1 MGAKSVMS
9 SLSFRYEPDPD
20 DEYTGRLWLTVST
33 ERFSGRGFFWAHQ
46 NDLTGFAKE
55 LASYPISA
63 SKPPRYIAGYNEGG
77 GDDVVLLVSVKPKDP
92 RGSLLVEAVVSDLYE
107 RDQRLTVS
115 FTTTYSDVAMFLKQL
130 STLADGGADEAVL
143 TGQ

>member
-1 MGAKSVMS
+1 M
-9 SLSFRYEPDPD
+9 
-20 DEYTGRLWLTVST
+20 
-33 ERFSGRGFFWAHQ
+33 
-46 NDLTGFAKE
+46 
-55 LASYPISA
+55 
-63 SKPPRYIAGYNEGG
+63 
-77 GDDVVLLVSVKPKDP
+77 VLLVSVKPKDP

-115 FTTTYSDVAMFLKQL
+115 FTTTYSDVATFLKQL